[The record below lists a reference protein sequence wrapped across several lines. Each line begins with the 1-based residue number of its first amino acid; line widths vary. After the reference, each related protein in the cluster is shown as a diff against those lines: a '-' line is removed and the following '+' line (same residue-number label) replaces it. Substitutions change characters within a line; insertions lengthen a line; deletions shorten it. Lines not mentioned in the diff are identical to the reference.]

1 MIPEHGRD
9 YDSLFALSDTALY
22 SVKQN
27 GKHGFSVFDQMEE
40 MNVDRDG
47 NDLEHE
53 IKRIVRIV
61 EERND
66 RDGASILG
74 RESFSIVY
82 RFIIRFYRR
91 YGGSSLKILFSLDP
105 VSDSKSA
112 DPIEAAAEFGL
123 VLQKTLRKSDLIMQN
138 RSNQYFAFL
147 NERKEFEIDTVI
159 KRVMSTWKA
168 TEYSDY
174 YDLQYTYDY
183 EDYPASG
190 K

>member
-1 MIPEHGRD
+1 MFAVGAHFCEKTALSSRWAISNDSQQVTKKQEVAQLSDRLNKGIREKAKELLGEDNGIPLGVSIGVAMIPEHGRD

-91 YGGSSLKILFSLDP
+91 YGGSSLKI
-105 VSDSKSA
+105 
-112 DPIEAAAEFGL
+112 
-123 VLQKTLRKSDLIMQN
+123 R
-138 RSNQYFAFL
+138 
-147 NERKEFEIDTVI
+147 
-159 KRVMSTWKA
+159 
-168 TEYSDY
+168 
-174 YDLQYTYDY
+174 
-183 EDYPASG
+183 
-190 K
+190 